1 VSTDSDD
8 GAPEES
14 GAPAA
19 PDTPEAAAGGGDL
32 AAGALGAGVAA
43 LLTSN
48 LDLSKS
54 PAYPDDGR
62 VSRRARA
69 IDNRLGQIEQ
79 VLLVALLAIVVL
91 TAAGHALLDRFVEF
105 RLEFKDQVV
114 RAGTFALAMF
124 GAAFATYQARHLSM
138 DLVSRRLSPRAR
150 LFLKVILA
158 LFTIAIVAVLVR
170 SGLHLAARE
179 KHEEQLLSTH
189 RIAFLIPIGGA
200 LIILHT
206 ILHTIIDVDY
216 ILRRKTPPERMRSA
230 H

>member
-19 PDTPEAAAGGGDL
+19 PA
-32 AAGALGAGVAA
+32 AA
-43 LLTSN
+43 LLTSD
-48 LDLSKS
+48 LDLSKH

-69 IDNRLGQIEQ
+69 IDNRLGRIEQ
-79 VLLVALLAIVVL
+79 VLLVALLATVVL
-91 TAAGHALLDRFVEF
+91 TAAGHALLDRFVGF

-114 RAGTFALAMF
+114 RAGTFAMAMF

-158 LFTIAIVAVLVR
+158 LFTIAIVVVLVR

-179 KHEEQLLSTH
+179 KHEEHLLSTH
-189 RIAFLIPIGGA
+189 RIAYLIPLGGA
-200 LIILHT
+200 LIIFHT
-206 ILHTIIDVDY
+206 ILHAIIDVDY